1 MDAVIPQRRIR
12 GRKLSRYRRVDED
25 KTITLEDIYK
35 NRVLTAKDKE
45 ILLALYYHR
54 CLTSN
59 QLAEM
64 FYLYRKDG
72 KKNLMRSAQESIR
85 RRLRKLFDWKVIERF
100 FPPAPE
106 NEGSMPQHVV
116 LDTLGANIVAGL
128 LGTTIKKLDWRY
140 EMTETKLPYLDHMV
154 EVNDFYIYLLRAAR
168 ENGHKVKNFRVE
180 NHNRH
185 EFKINNYKKVILQP
199 DAYGQYWIDDDTGFH
214 FFLEWDRGTM
224 TPQQFS
230 GKYNRYYNFLI
241 SDECKR
247 IYGNMPPVVLTVT
260 PDAER
265 AYELYRTIYAVNT
278 EINWLFA
285 PKPLVETKI
294 LEQIWIGKEGTPVS
308 LLEL

>member
-1 MDAVIPQRRIR
+1 MGVLIPQRRIR
-12 GRKLSRYRRVDED
+12 GRRLNRYQRIDED
-25 KTITLEDIYK
+25 LEITLEDIYK
-35 NRVLTAKDKE
+35 KGLLTPRDKE

-54 CLTSN
+54 CLTST
-59 QLAEM
+59 QIAEM
-64 FYLYRKDG
+64 FYLYKANG
-72 KKNLMRSAQESIR
+72 EKNLMRSARFSAG
-85 RRLRKLFDWKVIERF
+85 RRLRKLFDWKIVERF
-100 FPPAPE
+100 FPPAPDYQ
-106 NEGSMPQHVV
+106 GTMPQHVV
-116 LDTLGANIVAGL
+116 LDTLGANVVAGML
-128 LGTTIKKLDWRY
+128 NLTMKELDWRY
-140 EMTETKLPYLDHMV
+140 EMNETKLPYLDHMV
-154 EVNDFYIYLLRAAR
+154 EVNDFYIYLLRGAR
-168 ENGHKVKNFRVE
+168 ANDHKIKNFRVE

-199 DAYGQYWIDDDTGFH
+199 DGYGQYWINPDHGFH

-230 GKYNRYYNFLI
+230 GKYDRYYNFLI
-241 SDECKR
+241 SDECKQ
-247 IYGNMPPVVLTVT
+247 IYGSMPPVVLTVT